1 MSRLIGGDYFI
12 PTIGEYESHEITK
25 NFRSAT
31 FFPFARLVETIDPK
45 PDGVSTSQVLGKTS
59 GNSWSK
65 RDFKLKEKMT
75 LKEISYDKNKDKAGP
90 IALAAVA
97 TIKAKTETGPPP
109 QKEGRVAVFGDSD
122 FASNRYYNLVGNA
135 NFFLNAANWLT
146 EESDLISIL
155 PKTSNP
161 RAIQL
166 SPSQGK
172 LIFWVSVI
180 ILPLIVLVF
189 GISVWIQRRSL

>member
-1 MSRLIGGDYFI
+1 
-12 PTIGEYESHEITK
+12 
-25 NFRSAT
+25 
-31 FFPFARLVETIDPK
+31 LVETIDPK
-45 PDGVSTSQVLGKTS
+45 PEGVSTSQILGKTS

-75 LKEISYDKNKDKAGP
+75 LKEISFDKNKDKAGP

-97 TIKAKTETGPPP
+97 TIKAKAETGPPP

-135 NFFLNAANWLT
+135 NFFLNTANWLT

-161 RAIQL
+161 RGIQL
-166 SPSQGK
+166 TPSQGK
-172 LIFWVSVI
+172 LIFWVAVI
-180 ILPLIVLVF
+180 ILPLIVLVL
-189 GISVWIQRRSL
+189 GISIWVQRRSL